1 MVQQSKILPPQC
13 LMAAP
18 DEALIEA
25 AIANSGNLNTKY
37 AEAVDNES
45 AYEKLQVEAE
55 EQAKQ
60 EEENARI
67 AELEAQIAEME
78 KQKAKEE
85 EKLAREAERAAER
98 AARAAEKEAER
109 QRIAAERAE
118 QKRHDETMKT
128 INQVGRTVLT
138 QIARNFLGGRKR

>member
-1 MVQQSKILPPQC
+1 MH
-13 LMAAP
+13 
-18 DEALIEA
+18 D
-25 AIANSGNLNTKY
+25 G
-37 AEAVDNES
+37 
-45 AYEKLQVEAE
+45 
-55 EQAKQ
+55 
-60 EEENARI
+60 
-67 AELEAQIAEME
+67 
-78 KQKAKEE
+78 
-85 EKLAREAERAAER
+85 ER